1 MIMNEILSKSII
13 SKLLNYQIP
22 HCYKLYFAFQNN
34 NVILD
39 ASDTGTGKTYCSLA
53 LCKQLNL
60 RPIIICPKTII
71 QSWSDVCKHFDL
83 EPEVIIN
90 YDKVINSSL
99 FKNDKIF
106 PFIFKIETIE
116 NNNKKILFEWNLL
129 PNHIII
135 LDEVH
140 RCKNSKTL
148 HSKLLYSLKNVNNKV
163 MLLSATLADK
173 VKLFK
178 NFGYLMK
185 FYPQPKS
192 FTKWI
197 NSKMKLY
204 HTKDKSLALNKYIF
218 PNYGGRMRIKDLG
231 EMFPKNYINADC
243 YKMKNADK
251 IAEQYN
257 IIDQAYQDL
266 KNKSIMSRYFLETI
280 IRARQMI
287 ELLKIPTFISLIKE
301 NISNGKST
309 ALFVNF
315 NETLTTIANEFN
327 TTCVVHGKQT
337 MSERLVSINDFQT
350 NKSNLVILNIKAGGV
365 GLSLHDLIGSH
376 QRVSIIS
383 PTWSAQDLVQT
394 LGRIHRAGAKTDA
407 IQKLVFCTGTVEEF
421 ICNNISTKLS
431 HLSKLNDG
439 DLDSY
444 IIEGLND
451 KKNNV
456 DEFEMVGDSNIV
468 NNSLNKIINPTNS
481 KNINL

>member
-1 MIMNEILSKSII
+1 MNEILSPNII

-22 HCYKLYFAFQNN
+22 HCYQLYYAFQNN
-34 NVILD
+34 NVIID

-53 LCKQLNL
+53 ICKQLGL
-60 RPIIICPKTII
+60 KPIIICPKTII
-71 QSWSDVCKHFDL
+71 QNWYDVCNHFDL
-83 EPEVIIN
+83 EPEVVIN
-90 YDKVINSSL
+90 YEKIINSSL
-99 FKNDKIF
+99 FKDDKVF
-106 PFIFKIETIE
+106 PFIIKMVKFV
-116 NNNKKILFEWNLL
+116 NNKKITEFEWNLL
-129 PNHIII
+129 PNHMII
-135 LDEVH
+135 LDEAH
-140 RCKNSKTL
+140 RCKNSNTL
-148 HSKLLYSLKNVNNKV
+148 HSQLLYSLRIVNNKI

-185 FYPQPKS
+185 LYQTPKS

-204 HTKDKSLALNKYIF
+204 HTKDKSLALNKFIF
-218 PNYGGRMRIKDLG
+218 PHYGGRMRIKDL
-231 EMFPKNYINADC
+231 EDMFPKNYINASC

-251 IAEQYN
+251 IAQQYD

-266 KNKSIMSRYFLETI
+266 KNKSIMSTSFLEII

-287 ELLKIPTFISLIKE
+287 ELLKIPTFNDLINE
-301 NISNGKST
+301 NITNGKST

-315 NETLTTIANEFN
+315 NETLNTIAEEFK
-327 TTCVVHGKQT
+327 TSCVVHGKQS
-337 MSERLVSINDFQT
+337 MNERLIAINDFQS
-350 NKSNLVILNIKAGGV
+350 NKSNLIILNIKAGGV

-376 QRVSIIS
+376 QRISIIS

-407 IQKLVFCTGTVEEF
+407 IQKLVFCNGTVEEY
-421 ICNNISTKLS
+421 ICNNISKKLE

-444 IIEGLND
+444 IIDGLNN
-451 KKNNV
+451 KKNNENTE
-456 DEFEMVGDSNIV
+456 EFEMVGDGNIV
-468 NNSLNKIINPTNS
+468 NSSLNKIINPTNS
-481 KNINL
+481 KVNL